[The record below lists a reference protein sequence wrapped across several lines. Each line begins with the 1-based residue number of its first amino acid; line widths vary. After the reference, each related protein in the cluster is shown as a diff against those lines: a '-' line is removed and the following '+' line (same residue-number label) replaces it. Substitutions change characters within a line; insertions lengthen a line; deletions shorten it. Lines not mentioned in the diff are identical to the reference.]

1 MVRAMAEGRQASKG
15 DVVARAPRRVLDD
28 AARRTATVTVILA
41 SGRELTGAVMAV
53 GADAG
58 EAVVALALE
67 DRPRALAQI
76 RLDAVVAVILDL
88 EEPLARPAEPAE

>member
-1 MVRAMAEGRQASKG
+1 MVSKN

-41 SGRELTGAVMAV
+41 SGKELTGAVLAV

-58 EAVVALALE
+58 EAVVALALDE
-67 DRPRALAQI
+67 PRRSVAHL
-76 RLDAVVAVILDL
+76 RLDSVVGVITD
-88 EEPLARPAEPAE
+88 EQLAPPADASGDE